1 MPGFNGSGPR
11 GMGPN
16 TGRGMGNCSP
26 APRNGN
32 FYGRGFGRG
41 YYANNNSGGYY
52 VSDNSNESLA
62 EEKKAL
68 EERLKII
75 NSELDK

>member
-1 MPGFNGSGPR
+1 MPGRDSSGPR
-11 GMGPN
+11 GMGPY

-26 APRNGN
+26 ATRNAN
-32 FYGRGFGRG
+32 FYGRGLRRR
-41 YYANNNSGGYY
+41 YY
-52 VSDNSNESLA
+52 VNDNSNESLA
-62 EEKKAL
+62 DEKKAL